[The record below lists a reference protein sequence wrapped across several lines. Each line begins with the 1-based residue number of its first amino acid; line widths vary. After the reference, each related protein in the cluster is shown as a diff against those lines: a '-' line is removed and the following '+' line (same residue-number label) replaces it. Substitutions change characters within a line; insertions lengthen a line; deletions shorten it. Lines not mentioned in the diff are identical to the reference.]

1 MDFNRIKSEYIAGG
15 TSYKKLSEKYG
26 VSISAIK
33 RAAKR
38 EGWVELRDRARA
50 KADAKL
56 TSSIGAQNANTAK
69 KLNDVADK
77 LLDKMSNIL
86 DRFETLDSQTIKHF
100 TSALKDIKDIK
111 GIKSA
116 ADVREQKARIKKLE
130 RECDSEAL
138 GTVKIV
144 FEGEDGEDYSQ

>member
-1 MDFNRIKSEYIAGG
+1 MDFDRIKSEYIAGG

-26 VSISAIK
+26 VSVSAVK
-33 RAAKR
+33 RAAVR
-38 EGWVELRDRARA
+38 EGWVALRDKARA
-50 KADAKL
+50 KADSKL
-56 TSSIGAQNANTAK
+56 ANIIGSQKANTGK
-69 KLNDVADK
+69 KINDVADK

-86 DRFETLDSQTIKHF
+86 DRYETLDSQTIKHF

-130 RECDSEAL
+130 RDCESEAI
-138 GTVKIV
+138 GTVKVV
-144 FEGEDGEDYSQ
+144 FEDDNGEDYSK